1 MSIFLLHQQSVVKS
15 IQKLL
20 IFPNIFYIK
29 LQFFLIILKSI
40 PTLILKLY
48 ISMEILPFNVD
59 ESVPFHA
66 KQIPILHLFKILML

>member
-66 KQIPILHLFKILML
+66 KKIPILHLFKILML